1 VPPGGV
7 TAAGAMPLLSVSH
20 VTQHFGGPILLDDV
34 TLAVDRGEKIGVVG
48 RNGAGKS
55 TLLKL
60 LAGETD
66 SVAGQ
71 VLRQRGV
78 RVAYQAQELVLAPG
92 ATIWEEMRRVHR
104 HDFERAEKLAALEH
118 RLAEDLLDEE
128 KRRVLDEYE
137 RLQRE
142 HHASGGYDAERRIA
156 TVLSSLGLPESA
168 WHQPVDGFSGGER
181 NIIGLARVL
190 LSEPDV
196 MLLDEPS
203 NHLDMEGVEWFL
215 EFVRHSD
222 AAVVMVS
229 HNRHLLDATTERI
242 WEVRNGKVVSWTG
255 NFSDFQR
262 QKAEALALQERH
274 YETQQRLIERIEF
287 QARRLL
293 DMARAYD
300 EPGQARRAKSML
312 KRLEMME
319 KIERPDT
326 GEHRF
331 HASLSGGRR
340 HGRIALKVTDFTCSF
355 GDRVLFDR
363 ANLEIEYGER
373 VCLVGPNGSG
383 KSTLLRNV
391 LEHATWENP
400 TLRLGA
406 SVKVG
411 EYRQLH
417 DVLDHGQTLLRWL
430 ANATGLDDRE
440 TAKLLHRFLF
450 SRDDLERTIGTLSG
464 GEKSRLQLARLS
476 HDKVNL
482 LLLDEPTNHLD
493 FESCEQLEEMLREFD
508 GTLLVVS
515 HDRYFLD
522 RLVTRVVEVEDRKLV
537 SRVGT
542 FADWWQGKRDSGTM
556 RKSALEL
563 RSRKAAALDAAA
575 PSREERERRKE
586 HDRDQR
592 KLVKTLAALEKRIE
606 GLEVRQAELSSQVEA
621 AFGDAKDRALG
632 ERLSK
637 ELGDVQAEIG
647 RLYGEWETLAA
658 DVDGA

>member
-1 VPPGGV
+1 
-7 TAAGAMPLLSVSH
+7 MPLLSLSH
-20 VTQHFGGPILLDDV
+20 VTMHFGGPILLDDV
-34 TLAVDRGEKIGVVG
+34 TLAVERGDKIGVVG

-60 LAGETD
+60 LAGEHD

-71 VLRQRGV
+71 VLRQRDV
-78 RVAYQAQELVLAPG
+78 RVAYQAQELLVEAG
-92 ATIWEEMRRVHR
+92 ATIWGEMRRVHGD
-104 HDFERAEKLAALEH
+104 DFARAARLASLEH
-118 RLAEDLLDEE
+118 RLADDIPDHE
-128 KRRVLDEYE
+128 KRRVLAEYE
-137 RLQRE
+137 RLQGE

-156 TVLSSLGLPESA
+156 TVLSSLGLPEEA
-168 WHQPVDGFSGGER
+168 WHQPIDGFSGGER
-181 NIIGLARVL
+181 NAIGIARVL

-203 NHLDMEGVEWFL
+203 NHLDMEGVEWFID
-215 EFVRHSD
+215 FVRRTD

-229 HNRHLLDATTERI
+229 HDRHLLDATVERI
-242 WEVRNGKVVSWTG
+242 WEVDGGRVVEWTG

-262 QKAEALALQERH
+262 QKAEALALQERQF
-274 YETQQRLIERIEF
+274 ETQQRLIRRIEF

-319 KIERPDT
+319 KVERPQADDR
-326 GEHRF
+326 RF
-331 HASLSGGRR
+331 HATLSGGAR
-340 HGRIALKVTDFTCSF
+340 HGRIALTVRDFTYAY

-363 ANLEIEYGER
+363 ANLEIEFGER

-383 KSTLLRNV
+383 KTTLLRQV
-391 LEHATWENP
+391 LDTASWDNQ

-417 DVLDHGQTLLRWL
+417 DVLDHEQTLLRWL
-430 ANATGLDDRE
+430 ADVTSLDDRE

-450 SRDDLERTIGTLSG
+450 TRDDLDRTIATLSG
-464 GEKSRLQLARLS
+464 GEKSRLQLARLAQA
-476 HDKVNL
+476 KVNFL
-482 LLLDEPTNHLD
+482 VLDEPTNHLD
-493 FESCEQLEEMLREFD
+493 FESCEQLEEMLRDYD

-522 RLVTRVVEVEDRKLV
+522 KLVTRVVEVRDRGLA
-537 SRVGT
+537 SQIGS
-542 FADWWQGKRDSGTM
+542 FAAWWQRKRDSGAM
-556 RKSALEL
+556 RRSALEL
-563 RSRKAAALDAAA
+563 RSRKAAADETKLAAQA
-575 PSREERERRKE
+575 EREGRRA

-592 KLVKTLAALEKRIE
+592 RVRKELAALEKRIAA
-606 GLEVRQAELSSQVEA
+606 LEERQADLSTRIES
-621 AFGDAKDRALG
+621 AFGAAADRPLG
-632 ERLSK
+632 ERLSR
-637 ELGDVQAEIG
+637 ELGDVQAEIA
-647 RLYGEWETLAA
+647 RLYADWEALSAGA
-658 DVDGA
+658 DGA

>member
-1 VPPGGV
+1 
-7 TAAGAMPLLSVSH
+7 MPLLSLSH
-20 VTQHFGGPILLDDV
+20 VTMHFGGPILLDDV
-34 TLAVDRGEKIGVVG
+34 TLAVERGEKIGVVG

-60 LAGETD
+60 MAGEHD
-66 SVAGQ
+66 SVAGS

-78 RVAYQAQELVLAPG
+78 RVAYQAQELVCEPG
-92 ATIWEEMRRVHR
+92 ATIWGEMRRVYH
-104 HDFERAEKLAALEH
+104 HDFDRAA
-118 RLAEDLLDEE
+118 RLAEIEQGLAEPLDEDAKE
-128 KRRVLDEYE
+128 RLLAEYE

-168 WHQPVDGFSGGER
+168 WEQPIEGFSGGER
-181 NIIGLARVL
+181 NAIGLARVL

-215 EFVRHSD
+215 DFVRRCPS
-222 AAVVMVS
+222 AVVMVS
-229 HNRHLLDATTERI
+229 HNRHLLDATVERI
-242 WEVRNGKVVSWTG
+242 WEVRNGSVVPWTG

-262 QKAEALALQERH
+262 QKAEALALQERQ

-326 GEHRF
+326 GDRRF
-331 HASLSGGRR
+331 KASLAGGRR
-340 HGRIALKVTDFTCSF
+340 HGRIALTVKDLDFSF
-355 GDRVLFDR
+355 GDRALFEK

-383 KSTLLRNV
+383 KTTLLRNV
-391 LEHATWENP
+391 LEHAAWENS

-417 DVLDHGQTLLRWL
+417 DVLDHAMTLLRWL
-430 ANATGLDDRE
+430 ANETGLDDRE

-450 SRDDLERTIGTLSG
+450 TRDDLEREIGTLSG
-464 GEKSRLQLARLS
+464 GEKSRLQLARLAQA
-476 HDKVNL
+476 KVNL

-493 FESCEQLEEMLREFD
+493 FESCEQLEEMLREYD

-522 RLVTRVVEVEDRKLV
+522 KLVTRVVEVKDKGLV
-537 SRVGT
+537 SHPGS
-542 FADWWQGKRDSGTM
+542 FAVWWQAKMDSGTM
-556 RKSALEL
+556 RRSALEL
-563 RSRKAAALDAAA
+563 RSRKAAADETAIATRA
-575 PSREERERRKE
+575 EREEKKSHERE
-586 HDRDQR
+586 QR
-592 KLVKTLAALEKRIE
+592 KVRKALAALEKRIE
-606 GLEVRQAELSSQVEA
+606 GLEARQAELAAKIEE
-621 AFGDAKDRALG
+621 AFGGARDRALG
-632 ERLSK
+632 ERLSA
-637 ELGDVQAEIG
+637 ELTQVQREIAG
-647 RLYGEWETLAA
+647 LYGEWDSLAA
-658 DVDGA
+658 SADG

>member
-1 VPPGGV
+1 
-7 TAAGAMPLLSVSH
+7 MPLLSLSH
-20 VTQHFGGPILLDDV
+20 VTMHFGGPLLLDDV
-34 TLAVDRGEKIGVVG
+34 TLAVERGDKIGVVG

-55 TLLKL
+55 TMLKL
-60 LAGETD
+60 FAGEHD

-78 RVAYQAQELVLAPG
+78 RVAYQAQELVCAPG

-104 HDFERAEKLAALEH
+104 SDFDRAD
-118 RLAEDLLDEE
+118 RLAQIEASLAVEMEDDA
-128 KRRVLDEYE
+128 KRRLLDEYE

-156 TVLSSLGLPESA
+156 TVLSSLGLPEDA
-168 WHQPVDGFSGGER
+168 WHQPIEGFSGGER
-181 NIIGLARVL
+181 NAIGLARVL

-215 EFVRHSD
+215 EFIRRCD

-229 HNRHLLDATTERI
+229 HNRHLLDATVQQI
-242 WEVRNGKVVSWTG
+242 WEVEHGRVVPWTG

-262 QKAEALALQERH
+262 QKAEALALQERQ
-274 YETQQRLIERIEF
+274 YETQQRLIRRIEF

-319 KIERPDT
+319 KVERPQD
-326 GEHRF
+326 GDRRF
-331 HASLSGGRR
+331 HASLAGGRR
-340 HGRIALKVTDFTCSF
+340 HGRIALTVKDFSHSF

-363 ANLEIEYGER
+363 ANLEIEHGER

-383 KSTLLRNV
+383 KTTLLRSV
-391 LEHATWENP
+391 LAQASWENP
-400 TLRLGA
+400 VLRLGA

-417 DVLDHGQTLLRWL
+417 DVLDHGLTLLRWL
-430 ANATGLDDRE
+430 ASVTRLDDRE

-450 SRDDLERTIGTLSG
+450 TRDDLERTIGTLSG

-476 HDKVNL
+476 HEKVNF

-493 FESCEQLEEMLREFD
+493 FESCEQLEEMLQEYD

-522 RLVTRVVEVEDRKLV
+522 KLVTRVVEVQDKKLV
-537 SRVGT
+537 AQEGS
-542 FADWWQGKRDSGTM
+542 FAAWWQRKRDSGTM

-563 RSRKAAALDAAA
+563 RSRKAAADESAIALRAE
-575 PSREERERRKE
+575 REEKKAHERE
-586 HDRDQR
+586 QR
-592 KLVKTLAALEKRIE
+592 KVQKSLAALEKRIV
-606 GLEVRQAELSSQVEA
+606 GLEERQAELAAKVEA
-621 AFGDAKDRALG
+621 AFSAAQDRALG
-632 ERLSK
+632 ESLSR
-637 ELGDVQAEIG
+637 ELGEVQAEIG

-658 DVDGA
+658 SVEGA

>member
-1 VPPGGV
+1 
-7 TAAGAMPLLSVSH
+7 MPLLSLSH
-20 VTQHFGGPILLDDV
+20 VTMHFGGPILLDDV
-34 TLAVDRGEKIGVVG
+34 TLAVERGEKIGVVG

-60 LAGETD
+60 LAGEHD

-71 VLRQRGV
+71 VLRQRGL
-78 RVAYQAQELVLAPG
+78 RVAYQAQELVCAPG
-92 ATIWEEMRRVHR
+92 ATIWEEMRRVYR
-104 HDFERAEKLAALEH
+104 DDFDRADRLAAIEQ
-118 RLAEDLLDEE
+118 RLAETITDDE
-128 KRRVLDEYE
+128 KRRALDEYE

-168 WHQPVDGFSGGER
+168 WHQPIDGFSGGER
-181 NIIGLARVL
+181 NAIGLARVL
-190 LSEPDV
+190 LSAPDV

-215 EFVRHSD
+215 EFVRHCES
-222 AAVVMVS
+222 AVVMVS
-229 HNRHLLDATTERI
+229 HNRHLLDATVERI
-242 WEVRNGKVVSWTG
+242 WEVQGGSVVSWTG

-262 QKAEALALQERH
+262 QKAEALAMQERQF
-274 YETQQRLIERIEF
+274 ETQQRLIQRIEF

-319 KIERPDT
+319 KIEKPDT
-326 GEHRF
+326 ADRRF
-331 HASLSGGRR
+331 HATLAGGKR
-340 HGRIALKVTDFTCSF
+340 HGRIALAVKDFTWAY
-355 GDRVLFDR
+355 GDRVLFER

-373 VCLVGPNGSG
+373 VCLVGSNGSG
-383 KSTLLRNV
+383 KTTLFRNV
-391 LEHATWENP
+391 LDHASWEHP

-417 DVLDHGQTLLRWL
+417 DVLDHSLTLLRWL
-430 ANATGLDDRE
+430 ADVTRLDDRE

-450 SRDDLERTIGTLSG
+450 TRDDLDRPIGTLSG
-464 GEKSRLQLARLS
+464 GEKSRLQLARLV
-476 HDKVNL
+476 HERVNF

-508 GTLLVVS
+508 GTLLVIS

-522 RLVTRVVEVEDRKLV
+522 KLVTRVVEVEDKKLV
-537 SRVGT
+537 SKVGD
-542 FADWWQGKRDSGTM
+542 FAEWWRAKRASGTM

-563 RSRKAAALDAAA
+563 RSRKAAADDAALA
-575 PSREERERRKE
+575 SAAEREERKAKG
-586 HDRDQR
+586 RDQR
-592 KLVKTLAALEKRIE
+592 RLLKSIAAIEKRIA
-606 GLEVRQAELSSQVEA
+606 GLEERQAELSAKIEA
-621 AFGDAKDRALG
+621 AFGGTRDRELG
-632 ERLSK
+632 ERLSR
-637 ELGDVQAEIG
+637 ELAGVQDEIG
-647 RLYGEWETLAA
+647 RLYGDWETLAA
-658 DVDGA
+658 DVEETQV

>member
-1 VPPGGV
+1 V
-7 TAAGAMPLLSVSH
+7 
-20 VTQHFGGPILLDDV
+20 QH
-34 TLAVDRGEKIGVVG
+34 E
-48 RNGAGKS
+48 
-55 TLLKL
+55 
-60 LAGETD
+60 
-66 SVAGQ
+66 
-71 VLRQRGV
+71 
-78 RVAYQAQELVLAPG
+78 
-92 ATIWEEMRRVHR
+92 
-104 HDFERAEKLAALEH
+104 HD
-118 RLAEDLLDEE
+118 
-128 KRRVLDEYE
+128 
-137 RLQRE
+137 
-142 HHASGGYDAERRIA
+142 ASGGYDAERRIA

-168 WHQPVDGFSGGER
+168 WTQPIEGFSGGER
-181 NIIGLARVL
+181 NAIGLARVL

-215 EFVRHSD
+215 EFVRRCPS
-222 AAVVMVS
+222 AVVMVS
-229 HNRHLLDATTERI
+229 HNRHLLDATVERI
-242 WEVRNGKVVSWTG
+242 WEVRNGGVVSWTG

-262 QKAEALALQERH
+262 QKAEALALQERQ

-326 GEHRF
+326 GDRRF
-331 HASLSGGRR
+331 KASLAGGRR
-340 HGRIALKVTDFTCSF
+340 HGRIALTVNDFDFSF
-355 GDRVLFDR
+355 AAPCASGEAAGGPRSPHDPADRSAVGDRVLFEK

-383 KSTLLRNV
+383 KTTLLRNV

-417 DVLDHGQTLLRWL
+417 DVLDHAMTLLRWL
-430 ANATGLDDRE
+430 ADETGLDDRE

-450 SRDDLERTIGTLSG
+450 TRDDLEREIGTLSG
-464 GEKSRLQLARLS
+464 GEKSRLQLARLAQA
-476 HDKVNL
+476 KVNF

-493 FESCEQLEEMLREFD
+493 FESCEQLEEMLREYD

-522 RLVTRVVEVEDRKLV
+522 KLVTRVVEVKDKGLV
-537 SRVGT
+537 SHPGS
-542 FADWWQGKRDSGTM
+542 FAAWWQAKIESGTM
-556 RKSALEL
+556 RRSALEL
-563 RSRKAAALDAAA
+563 RSRKAAADETAIATRA
-575 PSREERERRKE
+575 EREEKKSHERE
-586 HDRDQR
+586 QR
-592 KLVKTLAALEKRIE
+592 KVRKALAALEKRIE
-606 GLEVRQAELSSQVEA
+606 ALEARQSELAARIEE
-621 AFGDAKDRALG
+621 AFGGARDRALG
-632 ERLSK
+632 ERLSA
-637 ELGDVQAEIG
+637 ELTQVQREIAG
-647 RLYGEWETLAA
+647 LYGEWEALAA
-658 DVDGA
+658 ATDGA

>member
-1 VPPGGV
+1 
-7 TAAGAMPLLSVSH
+7 M
-20 VTQHFGGPILLDDV
+20 HFGGPILLDDV
-34 TLAVDRGEKIGVVG
+34 TLAVERGEKIGVVG

-60 LAGETD
+60 LAGEHD

-78 RVAYQAQELVLAPG
+78 RVAYQAQELVCAPG
-92 ATIWEEMRRVHR
+92 ATIWEEMRRVYR
-104 HDFERAEKLAALEH
+104 DDFDRAERLAAIEQ
-118 RLAEDLLDEE
+118 RLAETITDDE
-128 KRRVLDEYE
+128 KRRALDEYE

-168 WHQPVDGFSGGER
+168 WHQPIDGFSGGER
-181 NIIGLARVL
+181 NAIGLARVL
-190 LSEPDV
+190 LSAPDV

-215 EFVRHSD
+215 EFVRHCES
-222 AAVVMVS
+222 AVVMVS
-229 HNRHLLDATTERI
+229 HNRHLLDATVERI
-242 WEVRNGKVVSWTG
+242 WEVANGSVVSWTG

-262 QKAEALALQERH
+262 QKAEALALQERQF
-274 YETQQRLIERIEF
+274 ETQQRLIQRIEF

-319 KIERPDT
+319 KIEKPDT
-326 GEHRF
+326 ADRRF
-331 HASLSGGRR
+331 HATLAGGKR
-340 HGRIALKVTDFTCSF
+340 HGRIALAVKDFTWAY
-355 GDRVLFDR
+355 GDRVLFER

-383 KSTLLRNV
+383 KTTLFRNV
-391 LEHATWENP
+391 LDHASWENP

-417 DVLDHGQTLLRWL
+417 DVLDHSLTLLRWL
-430 ANATGLDDRE
+430 AEVTRLDDRE

-450 SRDDLERTIGTLSG
+450 TRDDLDRPIATLSG
-464 GEKSRLQLARLS
+464 GEKSRLQLARLV
-476 HDKVNL
+476 HEKVNF

-508 GTLLVVS
+508 GTLLVIS

-522 RLVTRVVEVEDRKLV
+522 KLVTRVVEVEDKKLV
-537 SRVGT
+537 ARTGN
-542 FADWWQGKRDSGTM
+542 FAEWWQHKRDSGTM

-563 RSRKAAALDAAA
+563 RSRKAAADDAALA
-575 PSREERERRKE
+575 SAAEREERKTKG
-586 HDRDQR
+586 RDQR
-592 KLVKTLAALEKRIE
+592 KLLKSIAAIEKRIA
-606 GLEVRQAELSSQVEA
+606 GLEERQTELSAKIEA
-621 AFGDAKDRALG
+621 AFGGTHDRALG
-632 ERLSK
+632 EELSR
-637 ELGDVQAEIG
+637 ELGDVQREIG
-647 RLYGEWETLAA
+647 ALYGEWETLAA
-658 DVDGA
+658 GVEEA

>member
-1 VPPGGV
+1 
-7 TAAGAMPLLSVSH
+7 MPLLSLSH
-20 VTQHFGGPILLDDV
+20 VTMHFGGPVLLDDV
-34 TLAVDRGEKIGVVG
+34 TLAVERGEKIGVVG

-60 LAGETD
+60 LAGEHD

-78 RVAYQAQELVLAPG
+78 RVAYQAQELVCEPG
-92 ATIWEEMRRVHR
+92 ATVWDEMKRVHR
-104 HDFERAEKLAALEH
+104 HDFDRAERLAALEQ
-118 RLAEDLLDEE
+118 RLAEPLDDDA
-128 KRRVLDEYE
+128 KQRVMAEYE
-137 RLQRE
+137 RVQHE
-142 HHASGGYDAERRIA
+142 HDASGGYDAERRIA

-168 WHQPVDGFSGGER
+168 WGQPIEGFSGGER
-181 NIIGLARVL
+181 NAIGLARVL

-215 EFVRHSD
+215 DFVRRCPS
-222 AAVVMVS
+222 AVVMVS
-229 HNRHLLDATTERI
+229 HNRHLLDATVERI
-242 WEVRNGKVVSWTG
+242 WEVRNGGVVSWTG

-262 QKAEALALQERH
+262 QKAEALALQERQF
-274 YETQQRLIERIEF
+274 ETQQRLIERIEF

-326 GEHRF
+326 ADRRF
-331 HASLSGGRR
+331 KASLAGGKR
-340 HGRIALKVTDFTCSF
+340 HGRIALKVTEFDFAY
-355 GDRVLFDR
+355 GDRALFDK

-383 KSTLLRNV
+383 KTTLLRNV
-391 LEHATWENP
+391 LEHASWEDA

-417 DVLDHGQTLLRWL
+417 DVLDHSMTLVRWL

-450 SRDDLERTIGTLSG
+450 TRDDLEREIATLSG
-464 GEKSRLQLARLS
+464 GEKSRLQLARLA
-476 HDKVNL
+476 HAKVNF

-493 FESCEQLEEMLREFD
+493 FESCEQLEEMLREYD
-508 GTLLVVS
+508 GTLLVIS

-522 RLVTRVVEVEDRKLV
+522 KLVTRVVEVKDKGLV
-537 SRVGT
+537 SHPGS
-542 FADWWQGKRDSGTM
+542 FAAWWQAKVDSGTM

-563 RSRKAAALDAAA
+563 RSRKAAADESAETVRAE
-575 PSREERERRKE
+575 REEKKA
-586 HDRDQR
+586 HDREQR
-592 KLVKTLAALEKRIE
+592 RVRKALAALEKRIE
-606 GLEVRQAELSSQVEA
+606 ALEVRQSELASKIEEA
-621 AFGDAKDRALG
+621 FSAARDRALG
-632 ERLSK
+632 ERLSA
-637 ELGDVQAEIG
+637 ELSQVQGEIAA
-647 RLYGEWETLAA
+647 LYGEWESLAA
-658 DVDGA
+658 SAD

>member
-1 VPPGGV
+1 
-7 TAAGAMPLLSVSH
+7 M
-20 VTQHFGGPILLDDV
+20 HFGGPILLDDV
-34 TLAVDRGEKIGVVG
+34 TLAVERGEKIGVVG

-60 LAGETD
+60 LAGEHD

-78 RVAYQAQELVLAPG
+78 RVAYQAQELVCEPG
-92 ATIWEEMRRVHR
+92 ATIWGEMRRVYH
-104 HDFERAEKLAALEH
+104 HDFDRAA
-118 RLAEDLLDEE
+118 RLAEIEQGLAEPLDDDAKARLLA
-128 KRRVLDEYE
+128 EYE

-168 WHQPVDGFSGGER
+168 WTQPIEGFSGGER
-181 NIIGLARVL
+181 NAIGLARVL

-215 EFVRHSD
+215 DFVRRCPS
-222 AAVVMVS
+222 AVVMVS
-229 HNRHLLDATTERI
+229 HNRHLLDATVGRI
-242 WEVRNGKVVSWTG
+242 WEVRSGSVVPWTG

-262 QKAEALALQERH
+262 QKAEALALQERQ
-274 YETQQRLIERIEF
+274 YETQQRLIDRIEF

-319 KIERPDT
+319 KIEKPDT
-326 GEHRF
+326 ADRRF
-331 HASLSGGRR
+331 KASLAGGKR
-340 HGRIALKVTDFTCSF
+340 HGRIALNVKDFDFSF
-355 GDRVLFDR
+355 GERALFEK
-363 ANLEIEYGER
+363 ASLEIEYGER

-383 KSTLLRNV
+383 KTTLLRNV
-391 LEHATWENP
+391 LEHASWEHP
-400 TLRLGA
+400 VLRLGA

-417 DVLDHGQTLLRWL
+417 DVLDHSMTLLRWL
-430 ANATGLDDRE
+430 AGATGLDDRE
-440 TAKLLHRFLF
+440 AAKLLHRFLF
-450 SRDDLERTIGTLSG
+450 TRDDLEREIGTLSG
-464 GEKSRLQLARLS
+464 GEKSRLQLARLAQA
-476 HDKVNL
+476 KVNF

-493 FESCEQLEEMLREFD
+493 FESCEQLEEMLREYD

-522 RLVTRVVEVEDRKLV
+522 KLVTRVVEVKDKGLV
-537 SRVGT
+537 SHPGS
-542 FADWWQGKRDSGTM
+542 FAVWWQAKIESGTM

-563 RSRKAAALDAAA
+563 RSRKAAADETAIATRA
-575 PSREERERRKE
+575 EREEKKSHERE
-586 HDRDQR
+586 QR
-592 KLVKTLAALEKRIE
+592 KVRKSLAALEKRIE
-606 GLEVRQAELSSQVEA
+606 ALEARQAELAAKIEE
-621 AFGDAKDRALG
+621 AFGGARDRALG
-632 ERLSK
+632 EQLSA
-637 ELGDVQAEIG
+637 ELTQVQREIAG
-647 RLYGEWETLAA
+647 LYGEWDSLAA
-658 DVDGA
+658 SADG

>member
-1 VPPGGV
+1 
-7 TAAGAMPLLSVSH
+7 MPLLSLSH

-34 TLAVDRGEKIGVVG
+34 TLAVERGQKIGVVG

-60 LAGETD
+60 LAGEDD

-78 RVAYQAQELVLAPG
+78 RVAYQAQELVCAPG
-92 ATIWEEMRRVHR
+92 ATIWEEMRRVY
-104 HDFERAEKLAALEH
+104 HDEFERADRLAALEH
-118 RLAEDLLDEE
+118 RLAEDLDDDE
-128 KRRVLDEYE
+128 KRRVLAEYE
-137 RLQRE
+137 RLQR
-142 HHASGGYDAERRIA
+142 HHDAAGGYDAERRIA

-168 WHQPVDGFSGGER
+168 WHQPIEGFSGGER
-181 NIIGLARVL
+181 NAIGLARVL

-215 EFVRHSD
+215 EFVRHCDS
-222 AAVVMVS
+222 AVVMVS
-229 HNRHLLDATTERI
+229 HNRHLLDATVGEI
-242 WEVRNGKVVSWTG
+242 WEVANGSVVKWTG

-262 QKAEALALQERH
+262 QKAEALALQERQF
-274 YETQQRLIERIEF
+274 ETQQRLIQRIEF

-312 KRLEMME
+312 KRLELME
-319 KIERPDT
+319 KIEKPEAGDR
-326 GEHRF
+326 RF
-331 HASLSGGRR
+331 HASLSGGAR
-340 HGRIALKVTDFTCSF
+340 HGRIALTVKEFTWAY
-355 GDRVLFDR
+355 GDRVLFDK
-363 ANLEIEYGER
+363 ANLEIEHGER

-391 LEHATWENP
+391 LETASWENQ

-417 DVLDHGQTLLRWL
+417 DVLDHDMTLLRWL
-430 ANATGLDDRE
+430 ADVTSLDDRE

-450 SRDDLERTIGTLSG
+450 KRDDLDRTIGTLSG

-476 HDKVNL
+476 HDKVNF

-493 FESCEQLEEMLREFD
+493 FESCEQLEEMLRDYD
-508 GTLLVVS
+508 GTLLVIS

-522 RLVTRVVEVEDRKLV
+522 KLVTRVVEVEDKKLV
-537 SRVGT
+537 SRTGS
-542 FADWWQGKRDSGTM
+542 FAEWWQRKRDSGTM

-563 RSRKAAALDAAA
+563 RSRKAAADESALALRAE
-575 PSREERERRKE
+575 REEKKHR
-586 HDRDQR
+586 DRDQR
-592 KLVKTLAALEKRIE
+592 KMRKDMGALEKRIE
-606 GLEVRQAELSSQVEA
+606 GLEVRQAELAARIEEA
-621 AFGDAKDRALG
+621 FSAAKDRARG
-632 ERLSK
+632 EELSR
-637 ELGDVQAEIG
+637 ELGDVQQEIG
-647 RLYGEWETLAA
+647 RLYGEWERLAA
-658 DVDGA
+658 GVEGA